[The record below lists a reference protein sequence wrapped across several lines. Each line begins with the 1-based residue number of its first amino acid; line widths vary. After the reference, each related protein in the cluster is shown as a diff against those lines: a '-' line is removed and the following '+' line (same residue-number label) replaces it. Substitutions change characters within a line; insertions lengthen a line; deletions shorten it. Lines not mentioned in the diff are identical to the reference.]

1 MPAKLVTTV
10 RTSYTQSQMIKAFV
24 EAWKELY
31 GTVPKKESIGVIWA
45 QNALETGLTKAMWN
59 NNVGNVKYFANNSDT
74 ESIQYCMLANVWE
87 IINGKKVIFQPP
99 SPATWFRSFGSLE
112 KGVVYHFNF
121 LKNNRYKDS
130 WSAVEKGDPA
140 LFAHLLKL
148 KGYYT
153 APESDYVKAM
163 KYYYNQ
169 YMASHDWE
177 NAIAGIDLTAPVVV
191 VVPPPP
197 EPTPVEPTVPPVAP
211 EPPPITEL
219 PPDHKPIDTTP
230 ENSENEVKSTSISGW
245 KKFEIGLYNFLSAM
259 PWIKLIEWLTSPKK

>member
-1 MPAKLVTTV
+1 MPAKLVPTV
-10 RTSYTQSQMIKAFV
+10 RTTYTRSQMIKAFV
-24 EAWKELY
+24 QAWKELY
-31 GTVPKKESIGVIWA
+31 GVVPKKESIGVIWA

-59 NNVGNVKYFANNSDT
+59 NNVGNVKYIANNNDT

-87 IINGKKVIFQPP
+87 IVNGKKVTFQPP
-99 SPATWFRSFGSLE
+99 SPATWFRSFEDLK

-130 WSAVEKGDPA
+130 WKAIEKGDPA

-169 YMASHDWE
+169 YMASRDWE
-177 NAIAGIDLTAPVVV
+177 NALVGIDLTVPVVLPPTPTPAPV
-191 VVPPPP
+191 
-197 EPTPVEPTVPPVAP
+197 EPTPVVP
-211 EPPPITEL
+211 EPPPIVEL
-219 PPDHKPIDTTP
+219 PKDHKPIDTIP
-230 ENSENEVKSTSISGW
+230 DNSENEVMSTSISGW

-259 PWIKLIEWLTSPKK
+259 PWIKLIEWLTKK